1 MKYYTHIPLMH
12 ALCYVHMHTHS
23 IVYIHMDIS
32 SKMTVKAMQDKS
44 YHCSLLIFWPDNGDE
59 F

>member
-1 MKYYTHIPLMH
+1 MH